1 MSSFTQTERVTL
13 AGLGVIAL
21 VALGLLAWRREAP
34 LAAFEDATTQP
45 PAEHPEWDAALQAQ
59 RRVDLNTADAAAL
72 ARLPNIGPS
81 LAARIVAYREQHGQF
96 LTREELLRVPGIGPA
111 TFKRLAEHITVE

>member
-1 MSSFTQTERVTL
+1 MISFTQTERVTL
-13 AGLGVIAL
+13 AGLGIAAL
-21 VALGLLAWRREAP
+21 LALGMLAWRRETP
-34 LAAFEDATTQP
+34 LAAFADAPTQLLVD
-45 PAEHPEWDAALQAQ
+45 HPEWDAALQAQ

-72 ARLPNIGPS
+72 ARLPGIGPS

-111 TFKRLAEHITVE
+111 TFKRLADHVTIE